1 MLDFGFAS
9 EREVRS
15 ELGQRLRLQRLLKGV
30 SQGDL
35 ATRSGVSVS
44 TIKLIETKGQSTL
57 ENFVRVLIAL
67 GLIEEMQTLFQFKP
81 MSIAMMEQM
90 ELTHRERAPRKP
102 KRPAVSAAKQ

>member
-15 ELGQRLRLQRLLKGV
+15 ELGQRLRSQRLLKGV
-30 SQGDL
+30 SQDDL

-44 TIKLIETKGQSTL
+44 TIKLIETQGQSTL
-57 ENFVRVLIAL
+57 ENFVRVLMAL
-67 GLIEEMQTLFQFKP
+67 GLVAEMQTLFQFKP

-90 ELTHRERAPRKP
+90 ELAQRVRAPRKS
-102 KRPAVSAAKQ
+102 KRAPLSMAG

>member
-15 ELGQRLRLQRLLKGV
+15 ELGQRLRSQRLLKGV
-30 SQGDL
+30 SQEDL
-35 ATRSGVSVS
+35 AARSGISVS
-44 TIKLIETKGQSTL
+44 TIKLIETQGQSTL

-67 GLIEEMQTLFQFKP
+67 GLVTEMQTLFQFKP

-90 ELTHRERAPRKP
+90 ELAQRARAPRKS
-102 KRPAVSAAKQ
+102 KRPTFSVAG